1 MKLTST
7 NVLGTLEHGSI
18 INTYQSNTELMV
30 RIDSEELFYCVC
42 CPMPPRSGDND
53 GARKCGLS
61 FGNVWSHM
69 GSKEHFTSFRHH
81 VFHMPFDE
89 TAWYKYTMSNK
100 HGPRR
105 AQNTAQHASRAAS
118 AELKRG
124 SKKPRGNDTP
134 SPGMATPGMSA
145 TCTATP
151 SSHMTFGVP
160 PQSRPPLD
168 SSAAPTAAEPAFQ
181 IPTGWDASEPR
192 LVDERG
198 LGSSDAV
205 AAVYCMPPGLG
216 LPGTCLAHTSDQLF
230 DLNFFS
236 NC

>member
-1 MKLTST
+1 
-7 NVLGTLEHGSI
+7 
-18 INTYQSNTELMV
+18 
-30 RIDSEELFYCVC
+30 
-42 CPMPPRSGDND
+42 
-53 GARKCGLS
+53 
-61 FGNVWSHM
+61 
-69 GSKEHFTSFRHH
+69 
-81 VFHMPFDE
+81 MPFDE

-105 AQNTAQHASRAAS
+105 AQNTAQHARRAAS
-118 AELKRG
+118 DERKQG

-134 SPGMATPGMSA
+134 SPGISA
-145 TCTATP
+145 TGTPTP
-151 SSHMTFGVP
+151 SSHMTYGVS
-160 PQSRPPLD
+160 PQPRPPLD

-181 IPTGWDASEPR
+181 TPTGLDASEPR